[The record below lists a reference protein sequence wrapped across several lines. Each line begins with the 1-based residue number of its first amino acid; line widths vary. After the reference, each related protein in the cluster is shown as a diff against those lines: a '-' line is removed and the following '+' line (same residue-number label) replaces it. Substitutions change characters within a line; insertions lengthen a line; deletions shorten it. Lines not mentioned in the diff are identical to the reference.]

1 MSSKIE
7 VLGLKLDYLNV
18 DSEMER
24 LTEFIHNDRLD
35 SIGIIT
41 MNTLLLAE
49 KEDTWRTY
57 LENLDM
63 SVIGE
68 KEVLEAVGITSGQ
81 IYDEVADN
89 EFPARMFWYM
99 INQDLGIFLLGESQE
114 EVEGLKK
121 YLLDTYPGI
130 RIEGMAADVA
140 GVDMSVDSIINEIN
154 SISPDV
160 IISGLQ
166 GIHQDQFL
174 MANRQKIGARI
185 WLGLGEHPE
194 LQNEAGLKVGWWSTL
209 LKKTTFK
216 RLVSK
221 SLEEKKE

>member
-89 EFPARMFWYM
+89 EFPAPDVLVYDQPGSWHVFA
-99 INQDLGIFLLGESQE
+99 GGESGGSGGTE
-114 EVEGLKK
+114 KIS
-121 YLLDTYPGI
+121 YPGLHP
-130 RIEGMAADVA
+130 RPFEGMAADVA

-166 GIHQDQFL
+166 GIRQDQFL